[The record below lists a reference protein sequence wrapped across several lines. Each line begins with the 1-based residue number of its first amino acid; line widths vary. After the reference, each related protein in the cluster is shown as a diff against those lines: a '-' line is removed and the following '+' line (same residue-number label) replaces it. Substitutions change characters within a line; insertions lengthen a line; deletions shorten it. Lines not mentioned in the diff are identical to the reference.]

1 MDKLNQKDQH
11 KSDSS
16 VSIKPLSETENNPN
30 NNYNVQKKNIK
41 EAEQMKQN
49 TQPDHMER
57 VRQMSIISFQ
67 PQMILDASQFTK
79 QGQQSMGKKQ

>member
-30 NNYNVQKKNIK
+30 NNYNV
-41 EAEQMKQN
+41 
-49 TQPDHMER
+49 
-57 VRQMSIISFQ
+57 
-67 PQMILDASQFTK
+67 
-79 QGQQSMGKKQ
+79 